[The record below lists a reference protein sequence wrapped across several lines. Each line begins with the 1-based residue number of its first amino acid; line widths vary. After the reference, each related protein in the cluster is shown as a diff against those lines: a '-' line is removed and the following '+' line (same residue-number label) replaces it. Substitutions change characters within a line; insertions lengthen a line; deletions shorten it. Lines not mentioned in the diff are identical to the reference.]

1 MKFTKKFQEGGEMPA
16 GAPQEGQPSP
26 EDQIVQV
33 AQQLLSQI
41 GPEGCMMLIQ
51 VLGQMLQ
58 EAQAQPA
65 PQGQPVMARKGTK
78 LVPVGRKQ
86 TQAVLVGRK

>member
-1 MKFTKKFQEGGEMPA
+1 MKFIKKFQEGGEMPT

-33 AQQLLSQI
+33 AQELLSKI

-58 EAQAQPA
+58 EGAAQQGGGE
-65 PQGQPVMARKGTK
+65 PQGQPVMQRRGGRLTLVSRK
-78 LVPVGRKQ
+78 
-86 TQAVLVGRK
+86 

>member
-1 MKFTKKFQEGGEMPA
+1 MPVE
-16 GAPQEGQPSP
+16 APQEGQPSP

-51 VLGQMLQ
+51 ILGQMLQ
-58 EAQAQPA
+58 GAAQQEQPQA
-65 PQGQPVMARKGTK
+65 PVMQRKG
-78 LVPVGRKQ
+78 GRL
-86 TQAVLVGRK
+86 VLVGRK